1 MDIDKNLPGGEA
13 SPPGSAGPAPAEG
26 WVRLPGPGGPE
37 HGAPEH
43 GAPEYGD
50 REYGG
55 PQYGGREYG
64 GREYGGPAAE
74 SMRVRSDGVRRLRR
88 MSNWTAAALILGTG
102 AATVALAHHSLPGST
117 TAAGTAATTGIG
129 GTAATNAAGGPQVS
143 HSVATTSGSGVV
155 VTTQTKTVNGRVVV
169 TQVRHTVP
177 YHDN

>member
-1 MDIDKNLPGGEA
+1 MDTNKNLPEREA

-37 HGAPEH
+37 HG
-43 GAPEYGD
+43 GPEYGD
-50 REYGG
+50 
-55 PQYGGREYG
+55 
-64 GREYGGPAAE
+64 REYGGPAAE

-88 MSNWTAAALILGTG
+88 MSNWTAAALIVGTG

-117 TAAGTAATTGIG
+117 AAGAASTTGIG
-129 GTAATNAAGGPQVS
+129 STAATNGAGGPQVS